1 MDVLSW
7 LVLLL
12 SFRLYCQVVH
22 GKPVA
27 FRTACADHGGHDMR
41 AVACAVYACEPR
53 HGRCGYK
60 RI

>member
-7 LVLLL
+7 LVSLL

-22 GKPVA
+22 RQPA
-27 FRTACADHGGHDMR
+27 ALRAACANHGCHDMR
-41 AVACAVYACEPR
+41 AVACAVDACEPR
-53 HGRCGYK
+53 HGRGGYK